1 LLLCRHILLLA
12 AIVKQFI
19 DFIPLLLFFIVY
31 KIDPRP
37 VEILGNSY
45 MLGGIF
51 SATAML
57 IISSVV
63 VYGILFV
70 KQGKLEKSQ
79 WLTLVACLV
88 FGSLTL
94 AFHSETFLKW
104 KAPVVNWLFALAFL
118 GSHFIGDRPLIQRIM
133 GHALSLPQAI
143 WTKLNIAWIIFFLFC
158 GAANLYVA
166 FTYQEFWVDF
176 KVFGSLG
183 MTLLFLVGQGLFLA
197 KHMNDPAATPPTT
210 KTED

>member
-1 LLLCRHILLLA
+1 
-12 AIVKQFI
+12 VKQFI
-19 DFIPLLLFFIVY
+19 DFIPLILFFIVY
-31 KIDPRP
+31 KISPQAVD
-37 VEILGNSY
+37 ILGHSF
-45 MLGGIF
+45 MVGGIF

-57 IISSVV
+57 IASSIV
-63 VYGILFV
+63 VYGILFIR
-70 KQGKLEKSQ
+70 QGKLEKSQ

-104 KAPVVNWLFALAFL
+104 KAPVVNWVFALIFA
-118 GSHFIGDRPLIQRIM
+118 GSHFIGDRLLIQRIM
-133 GHALSLPQAI
+133 GHALTLPQAI
-143 WTKLNIAWIIFFLFC
+143 WVKLNIAWIVFFLFC

-166 FTYQEFWVDF
+166 FTYQDFWVDF

-183 MTLLFLVGQGLFLA
+183 MTLVFLIGQGIFLSRHLHDA
-197 KHMNDPAATPPTT
+197 DPSTQPSTK

>member
-1 LLLCRHILLLA
+1 M
-12 AIVKQFI
+12 KQFI

-31 KIDPRP
+31 KISPQAVDIMGHSFM
-37 VEILGNSY
+37 V
-45 MLGGIF
+45 GGIF

-57 IISSVV
+57 IASSIV
-63 VYGILFV
+63 VYGILYV
-70 KQGKLEKSQ
+70 RQGKLEKSQ
-79 WLTLVACLV
+79 WLTLAACLV

-104 KAPVVNWLFALAFL
+104 KAPVVNWLFALIFA
-118 GSHFIGDRPLIQRIM
+118 GSHFIGDRLLIQRIM
-133 GHALSLPQAI
+133 GHALTLPQAI
-143 WTKLNIAWIIFFLFC
+143 WVKLNIAWIVFFLFC

-166 FTYQEFWVDF
+166 FTYQDFWVDF

-183 MTLLFLVGQGLFLA
+183 MTLIFLIGQGIFLA
-197 KHMNDPAATPPTT
+197 RHIHDADASTEPSTK

>member
-1 LLLCRHILLLA
+1 M
-12 AIVKQFI
+12 KQFI
-19 DFIPLLLFFIVY
+19 DFIPLILFFIVY
-31 KIDPRP
+31 KISPQAVD
-37 VEILGNSY
+37 ILGHTF
-45 MLGGIF
+45 MVGGIF

-57 IISSVV
+57 IASSIV

-70 KQGKLEKSQ
+70 RQGKLEKSQ
-79 WLTLVACLV
+79 WLTLIACLV

-104 KAPVVNWLFALAFL
+104 KAPVVNWLFALIFA
-118 GSHFIGDRPLIQRIM
+118 GSHFIGDRLLIQRIM
-133 GHALSLPQAI
+133 GHALTLPQAI
-143 WTKLNIAWIIFFLFC
+143 WVKLNIAWIVFFLFC

-166 FTYQEFWVDF
+166 FTYQDFWVDF

-183 MTLLFLVGQGLFLA
+183 MTLIFLIGQGIFLA
-197 KHMNDPAATPPTT
+197 RHIHDADASTQPSTK

>member
-1 LLLCRHILLLA
+1 LLLCRHILHLA

-31 KIDPRP
+31 KIEPRA
-37 VEILGNSY
+37 VDILGHSI
-45 MLGGIF
+45 MVGGIF

-57 IISSVV
+57 IISSIV
-63 VYGILFV
+63 VYGILFIT
-70 KQGKLEKSQ
+70 QRKLEKSQ
-79 WLTLVACLV
+79 LLTLLACLV

-94 AFHSETFLKW
+94 AFHSEAVLKW
-104 KAPVVNWLFALAFL
+104 KAPVVNWVFALAFA

-133 GHALSLPQAI
+133 GHALTLPQAI
-143 WTKLNIAWIIFFLFC
+143 WTRLNIAWIIFFAFC

-166 FTYQEFWVDF
+166 FTYQDYWVDF

-183 MTLLFLVGQGLFLA
+183 MTLLFLVGQGIFLA
-197 KHMNDPAATPPTT
+197 RHMHDADPSTPET
-210 KTED
+210 KD

>member
-1 LLLCRHILLLA
+1 M
-12 AIVKQFI
+12 KQFI

-31 KIDPRP
+31 KISPQAVD
-37 VEILGNSY
+37 ILGHSF
-45 MLGGIF
+45 MVGGIF

-57 IISSVV
+57 IASSIV
-63 VYGILFV
+63 VYGILYV
-70 KQGKLEKSQ
+70 RQGKLEKSQ
-79 WLTLVACLV
+79 WLTLIACLV

-104 KAPVVNWLFALAFL
+104 KAPVVNWLFALIFA
-118 GSHFIGDRPLIQRIM
+118 GSHFIGDRLLIQRIM
-133 GHALSLPQAI
+133 GHALTLPQAI
-143 WTKLNIAWIIFFLFC
+143 WTRLNIAWIVFFLFC

-166 FTYQEFWVDF
+166 FTYQDFWVDF

-183 MTLLFLVGQGLFLA
+183 MTLLFLIGQGIFLA
-197 KHMNDPAATPPTT
+197 RHIHDADASTQPSTK